1 MLSDKSY
8 DMAATIF
15 FHKPLYL
22 YTVMSAIVVE
32 RIKSSVYKIYKIY
45 MILNHAILL
54 QRSKLIAVL
63 SLIFVFTAMD
73 ALLASQHRV
82 MAQQQQPQNST
93 IADVVSRKEE
103 RGDSLSLNSIF
114 KQVENS
120 VVQITRK
127 VPQPSSILPRP
138 ESENASALGSG
149 FIYDNK
155 GHIVTNNHVIGDAKI
170 VDITL
175 VDGNRYTANVTGTDI
190 FNDIAVIEIV
200 ENNLTQQ
207 SPPLNPLIIGNSSE
221 LEVGEQVIAI
231 GNPFGLVGT
240 MTTGIVSQTGQI
252 IEDPETG
259 FSIPN
264 AIQTDA
270 LINPGNSGGPLLNM
284 NGQVIG
290 MNTAGIS
297 GIGLAIPSNAITR
310 IVPELIEKGNYTH
323 PWLGLTVATLTSD
336 LAESVEGLERNFKGV
351 LVDSIVKNGPADK
364 AGVNGSITDQYGQKH
379 GGDIITA
386 VDGHNIIKIEDLNS
400 YLEEQKKVGDKITLT
415 IYRNGQFL
423 DLETTLQ
430 ERPSPL
436 LYLTEVPSSPVP
448 P

>member
-1 MLSDKSY
+1 MKRSSQFNLTKESIVLFTFGLMFILYSALTGDYYATLHVQAQLSQQQQQQEQQNSTVSD
-8 DMAATIF
+8 
-15 FHKPLYL
+15 
-22 YTVMSAIVVE
+22 VMSA
-32 RIKSSVYKIYKIY
+32 
-45 MILNHAILL
+45 
-54 QRSKLIAVL
+54 
-63 SLIFVFTAMD
+63 
-73 ALLASQHRV
+73 
-82 MAQQQQPQNST
+82 
-93 IADVVSRKEE
+93 KEE
-103 RGDSLSLNSIF
+103 QGGDSLSLNSIF

-127 VPQPSSILPRP
+127 VPPPSSILPPSP
-138 ESENASALGSG
+138 ESENATALGSG
-149 FIYDNK
+149 FVYDNK
-155 GHIVTNNHVIGDAKI
+155 GHIITNNHVVGNAKI

-200 ENNLTQQ
+200 GNLTQ
-207 SPPLNPLIIGNSSE
+207 PLPALKPLIIGNSSA

-240 MTTGIVSQTGQI
+240 MTTGIVSQTGQM
-252 IEDPETG
+252 IEDQETG

-290 MNTAGIS
+290 INTAGLS

-310 IVPELIEKGNYTH
+310 IVPALIEKGNYTH
-323 PWLGLTVATLTSD
+323 PWLGLTAATLTSD
-336 LAESVEGLERNFKGV
+336 LAESVKGLERNFKGV
-351 LVDSIVKNGPADK
+351 LVDSIVKDGPADK
-364 AGVNGSITDQYGQKH
+364 VGLNGSSTDQYGKKH

-386 VDGHNIIKIEDLNS
+386 VDGHNVIKIEDFIS

-423 DLETTLQ
+423 DLEIILQ

-436 LYLTEVPSSPVP
+436 LYLTEMPSSPVP
-448 P
+448 

>member
-1 MLSDKSY
+1 MKRSSQFNLTKESIVLFTFGLLFIFYSALTDDYYATLHVQAQLS
-8 DMAATIF
+8 
-15 FHKPLYL
+15 
-22 YTVMSAIVVE
+22 
-32 RIKSSVYKIYKIY
+32 
-45 MILNHAILL
+45 
-54 QRSKLIAVL
+54 
-63 SLIFVFTAMD
+63 
-73 ALLASQHRV
+73 
-82 MAQQQQPQNST
+82 QQQQQQEQQNST
-93 IADVVSRKEE
+93 VLDGMSAKEE
-103 RGDSLSLNSIF
+103 QGGDSLSLNSIF

-127 VPQPSSILPRP
+127 VPPPSSILPPSP
-138 ESENASALGSG
+138 ESENATALGSG
-149 FIYDNK
+149 FVYDNK
-155 GHIVTNNHVIGDAKI
+155 GHIITNNHVVGNAKI

-200 ENNLTQQ
+200 GNLTQ
-207 SPPLNPLIIGNSSE
+207 PPPALKPLIIGNSSA

-240 MTTGIVSQTGQI
+240 MTTGIVSQTGQM
-252 IEDPETG
+252 IEDQETG

-290 MNTAGIS
+290 INTAGLS

-310 IVPELIEKGNYTH
+310 IVPALIEKGNYTH
-323 PWLGLTVATLTSD
+323 PWLGLTAATLTSD
-336 LAESVEGLERNFKGV
+336 LAESVKGLERNFKGV
-351 LVDSIVKNGPADK
+351 LVDSIVKDGPADK
-364 AGVNGSITDQYGQKH
+364 VGLNGSSTDQYGKKH

-386 VDGHNIIKIEDLNS
+386 VDGHNVIKIEDFIS

-423 DLETTLQ
+423 DLEIILQ

-436 LYLTEVPSSPVP
+436 LYLTEMPSSPVP
-448 P
+448 

>member
-1 MLSDKSY
+1 
-8 DMAATIF
+8 
-15 FHKPLYL
+15 
-22 YTVMSAIVVE
+22 
-32 RIKSSVYKIYKIY
+32 
-45 MILNHAILL
+45 
-54 QRSKLIAVL
+54 
-63 SLIFVFTAMD
+63 
-73 ALLASQHRV
+73 
-82 MAQQQQPQNST
+82 MAQQQQQQQKQQQNST
-93 IADVVSRKEE
+93 VADVVSAKEE
-103 RGDSLSLNSIF
+103 EKGGDSLSLNSIF

-120 VVQITRK
+120 IVQITRK
-127 VPQPSSILPRP
+127 VPPPSSILPP
-138 ESENASALGSG
+138 SPDSENATALGSG
-149 FIYDNK
+149 FVYDNK
-155 GHIVTNNHVIGDAKI
+155 GHIVTNNHVVGNAKI
-170 VDITL
+170 VDITF

-190 FNDIAVIEIV
+190 FSDIAVIEIV
-200 ENNLTQQ
+200 ENNLTQ
-207 SPPLNPLIIGNSSE
+207 SPPPLLKPLIIGNSSA

-252 IEDPETG
+252 IEDSETG

-290 MNTAGIS
+290 INTAGLS

-310 IVPELIEKGNYTH
+310 IVPALIEKGNYTH
-323 PWLGLTVATLTSD
+323 PWLGLTAATLTSD

-351 LVDSIVKNGPADK
+351 LIDSIVKDGPADK
-364 AGVNGSITDQYGQKH
+364 VGLNGSVTDQYGEKH

-386 VDGHNIIKIEDLNS
+386 VDGHNVIKIEDLTS
-400 YLEEQKKVGDKITLT
+400 YLEEQKKVGDKITFT

-423 DLETTLQ
+423 DLEMTLQ

-448 P
+448 

>member
-1 MLSDKSY
+1 MQIVVALV
-8 DMAATIF
+8 
-15 FHKPLYL
+15 
-22 YTVMSAIVVE
+22 TVMVA
-32 RIKSSVYKIYKIY
+32 
-45 MILNHAILL
+45 
-54 QRSKLIAVL
+54 LI
-63 SLIFVFTAMD
+63 T
-73 ALLASQHRV
+73 SQYPV
-82 MAQQQQPQNST
+82 MAQQQRQQQQNST
-93 IADVVSRKEE
+93 VVDMMLTNNDDDDQS
-103 RGDSLSLNSIF
+103 SLSLNSIF

-127 VPQPSSILPRP
+127 VPPSSILPPGP
-138 ESENASALGSG
+138 ETENATTLGSG
-149 FIYDNK
+149 FVYDNK
-155 GHIVTNNHVIGDAKI
+155 GRIITNNHVVGDAKI

-175 VDGNRYTANVTGTDI
+175 VDGNRYTGNVTGTDI
-190 FNDIAVIEIV
+190 FSDIAVIEIV
-200 ENNLTQQ
+200 GENLTEQSS
-207 SPPLNPLIIGNSSE
+207 SPPPLRPLLIGNSSE

-231 GNPFGLVGT
+231 GNPFGLAGT
-240 MTTGIVSQTGQI
+240 MTTGIISNAERLLPIGGL
-252 IEDPETG
+252 G

-290 MNTAGIS
+290 MNTATFISGTSGFS

-310 IVPELIEKGNYTH
+310 IVPALIEKGNYTH
-323 PWLGLTVATLTSD
+323 PWLGFTAATLTSD

-351 LVDSIVKNGPADK
+351 LVDSIVKDGPADK
-364 AGVNGSITDQYGQKH
+364 AGVNGSITDQYSERH

-386 VDGHNIIKIEDLNS
+386 VDGHNVIQIEDFIS
-400 YLEEQKKVGDKITLT
+400 YLEEQKKVGDRITLT

-423 DLETTLQ
+423 DLEMTIQ

-436 LYLTEVPSSPVP
+436 PYLTEMPSPVP

>member
-1 MLSDKSY
+1 M
-8 DMAATIF
+8 IF
-15 FHKPLYL
+15 
-22 YTVMSAIVVE
+22 
-32 RIKSSVYKIYKIY
+32 
-45 MILNHAILL
+45 NHTILL
-54 QRSKLIAVL
+54 HRSKLIVL
-63 SLIFVFTAMD
+63 YVIFVFTAMD
-73 ALLASQHRV
+73 ALLTFQHPV
-82 MAQQQQPQNST
+82 MAQQQQQQQQQNST
-93 IADVVSRKEE
+93 VADVVSAKEE
-103 RGDSLSLNSIF
+103 EKGGGDSLSLNSIF

-127 VPQPSSILPRP
+127 VPPPSSILPPSP
-138 ESENASALGSG
+138 ESENATALGSG
-149 FIYDNK
+149 FVYDNK
-155 GHIVTNNHVIGDAKI
+155 GHIVTNNHVVGNAKI
-170 VDITL
+170 VDITF

-190 FNDIAVIEIV
+190 FSDIAVIEIV
-200 ENNLTQQ
+200 ENNLTQ
-207 SPPLNPLIIGNSSE
+207 SPPPPLKPLIIGNSSA

-240 MTTGIVSQTGQI
+240 MTTGIVSQTGQM
-252 IEDPETG
+252 IEDPESG

-290 MNTAGIS
+290 INTAGFS

-310 IVPELIEKGNYTH
+310 IVPALIEKGNYTH
-323 PWLGLTVATLTSD
+323 PWLGLTAATLTSD

-351 LVDSIVKNGPADK
+351 LIDSIVKDGPADK
-364 AGVNGSITDQYGQKH
+364 VGLNGSVTDQYGEKH

-386 VDGHNIIKIEDLNS
+386 VDGHNVIKIEDLIS
-400 YLEEQKKVGDKITLT
+400 YLEEQKKVSDKITLT

-423 DLETTLQ
+423 DLEITLQ

-448 P
+448 

>member
-1 MLSDKSY
+1 MKRSSQFNLTKESIVLFTFGLMFILYSALTGDYYATLHVQAQLSQQQQQQEQQNSTVSD
-8 DMAATIF
+8 
-15 FHKPLYL
+15 
-22 YTVMSAIVVE
+22 VMSA
-32 RIKSSVYKIYKIY
+32 
-45 MILNHAILL
+45 
-54 QRSKLIAVL
+54 
-63 SLIFVFTAMD
+63 
-73 ALLASQHRV
+73 
-82 MAQQQQPQNST
+82 
-93 IADVVSRKEE
+93 KEE
-103 RGDSLSLNSIF
+103 QGGDSLSLNSIF

-127 VPQPSSILPRP
+127 VPPPSSILPPSP
-138 ESENASALGSG
+138 ESENATALGSG
-149 FIYDNK
+149 FVYDNK
-155 GHIVTNNHVIGDAKI
+155 GHIITNNHVVGNAKI

-200 ENNLTQQ
+200 GNLTQ
-207 SPPLNPLIIGNSSE
+207 PPPALKPLIIGNSSA

-240 MTTGIVSQTGQI
+240 MTTGIVSQTGQM
-252 IEDPETG
+252 IEDQETG

-290 MNTAGIS
+290 INTAGLS

-310 IVPELIEKGNYTH
+310 IVPALIEKGNYTH
-323 PWLGLTVATLTSD
+323 PWLGLTAATLTSD
-336 LAESVEGLERNFKGV
+336 LAESVKGLERNFKGV
-351 LVDSIVKNGPADK
+351 LVDSIVKDGPADK
-364 AGVNGSITDQYGQKH
+364 VGLNGSSTDQYGKKH

-386 VDGHNIIKIEDLNS
+386 VDGHNVIKIEDFIS

-423 DLETTLQ
+423 DLEIILQ

-436 LYLTEVPSSPVP
+436 LYLTEMPSSPVP
-448 P
+448 

>member
-1 MLSDKSY
+1 MQ
-8 DMAATIF
+8 
-15 FHKPLYL
+15 
-22 YTVMSAIVVE
+22 IVVPL
-32 RIKSSVYKIYKIY
+32 VAV
-45 MILNHAILL
+45 MI
-54 QRSKLIAVL
+54 
-63 SLIFVFTAMD
+63 
-73 ALLASQHRV
+73 ALLTSQYPV
-82 MAQQQQPQNST
+82 MAQQQQQQNST
-93 IADVVSRKEE
+93 VVDLVSAN
-103 RGDSLSLNSIF
+103 DSLSLNSIF
-114 KQVENS
+114 KEVENS

-127 VPQPSSILPRP
+127 VPPSSILSSPSP

-149 FIYDNK
+149 FVYDNK
-155 GHIVTNNHVIGDAKI
+155 GRIITNNHVVGDAKI

-175 VDGNRYTANVTGTDI
+175 VDGNRYTANVIGTDI
-190 FNDIAVIEIV
+190 FSDIAVIEIV
-200 ENNLTQQ
+200 EENLTEL
-207 SPPLNPLIIGNSSE
+207 SSLPPPLKPLIIGNSSE

-231 GNPFGLVGT
+231 GNPFGLAGT
-240 MTTGIVSQTGQI
+240 MTTGIISNAERLLPIGGL
-252 IEDPETG
+252 G

-284 NGQVIG
+284 KGQVIG
-290 MNTAGIS
+290 MNTATFMSDTSGFS

-310 IVPELIEKGNYTH
+310 IVPALIEKGNYTH
-323 PWLGLTVATLTSD
+323 PWLGLTAATLTSD

-351 LVDSIVKNGPADK
+351 LVDSIVKDGPADK
-364 AGVNGSITDQYGQKH
+364 AGVNGSITDQYGERH

-386 VDGHNIIKIEDLNS
+386 VDEHNVIQMEDFIS

-423 DLETTLQ
+423 DLEMTLQ

-436 LYLTEVPSSPVP
+436 LYLTEAPSPVP

>member
-1 MLSDKSY
+1 M
-8 DMAATIF
+8 IF
-15 FHKPLYL
+15 
-22 YTVMSAIVVE
+22 
-32 RIKSSVYKIYKIY
+32 
-45 MILNHAILL
+45 NHTILL
-54 QRSKLIAVL
+54 HRSKLIVL
-63 SLIFVFTAMD
+63 YVIFVFTAMV
-73 ALLASQHRV
+73 ALLTFQHPV
-82 MAQQQQPQNST
+82 MAQQQQQQQQQNST
-93 IADVVSRKEE
+93 VADVVSAKEGE
-103 RGDSLSLNSIF
+103 KGGDSLSLNSIF

-127 VPQPSSILPRP
+127 VPPPSSMLPPSP
-138 ESENASALGSG
+138 ESENATALGSG

-155 GHIVTNNHVIGDAKI
+155 GHIVTNNHVVGDAKI
-170 VDITL
+170 VDVTL
-175 VDGNRYTANVTGTDI
+175 VDGNRYTANVIGTDI
-190 FNDIAVIEIV
+190 FSDIAVIEIV
-200 ENNLTQQ
+200 ENNLTQP
-207 SPPLNPLIIGNSSE
+207 PPLNPLIIGNSSG

-231 GNPFGLVGT
+231 GNPFGLVGV
-240 MTTGIVSQTGQI
+240 MTTGIVSQTGQTI
-252 IEDPETG
+252 EEDPETG
-259 FSIPN
+259 LSISN

-364 AGVNGSITDQYGQKH
+364 GGVNGSITDQYGQKH

-386 VDGHNIIKIEDLNS
+386 VDGHNIIKIEDLVS
-400 YLEEQKKVGDKITLT
+400 YLEEHKKVGDKISLT
-415 IYRNGQFL
+415 IYRNGQFV

>member
-1 MLSDKSY
+1 MKRSSQFNLTKESIVLFTFGLMFILYSALTGDYYATLHVQAQLS
-8 DMAATIF
+8 
-15 FHKPLYL
+15 
-22 YTVMSAIVVE
+22 
-32 RIKSSVYKIYKIY
+32 
-45 MILNHAILL
+45 
-54 QRSKLIAVL
+54 
-63 SLIFVFTAMD
+63 
-73 ALLASQHRV
+73 
-82 MAQQQQPQNST
+82 QQQQQQEQQNST
-93 IADVVSRKEE
+93 VSDVVLAKEE
-103 RGDSLSLNSIF
+103 QGRDSLSLNSIF

-127 VPQPSSILPRP
+127 VPPPSSILPPSP
-138 ESENASALGSG
+138 ESENATALGSG
-149 FIYDNK
+149 FVYDNK
-155 GHIVTNNHVIGDAKI
+155 GHIITNNHVVGNAKI

-200 ENNLTQQ
+200 GNLTQ
-207 SPPLNPLIIGNSSE
+207 PPPALKPLIIGNSSA

-240 MTTGIVSQTGQI
+240 MTTGIVSQTGQM
-252 IEDPETG
+252 IEDQETG

-290 MNTAGIS
+290 INTAGLS

-310 IVPELIEKGNYTH
+310 IVPALIEKGNYTH
-323 PWLGLTVATLTSD
+323 PWLGLTAATLTSD
-336 LAESVEGLERNFKGV
+336 LAESVKGLERNFKGV
-351 LVDSIVKNGPADK
+351 LVDSIVKDGPADK
-364 AGVNGSITDQYGQKH
+364 VGLNGSSTDQYGKKH

-386 VDGHNIIKIEDLNS
+386 VDGHNVIKIEDFIS

-423 DLETTLQ
+423 DLEIILQ

-436 LYLTEVPSSPVP
+436 LYLTEMPSSPVP
-448 P
+448 

>member
-1 MLSDKSY
+1 MIFSHAML
-8 DMAATIF
+8 
-15 FHKPLYL
+15 H
-22 YTVMSAIVVE
+22 
-32 RIKSSVYKIYKIY
+32 
-45 MILNHAILL
+45 
-54 QRSKLIAVL
+54 RSKLKIVL
-63 SLIFVFTAMD
+63 SIIFVFTTMNV
-73 ALLASQHRV
+73 LLISQHSV
-82 MAQQQQPQNST
+82 MAQQQQQNST
-93 IADVVSRKEE
+93 AVDMVSAKDNES
-103 RGDSLSLNSIF
+103 SLSLNSIF

-127 VPQPSSILPRP
+127 VPPSSILPPGP
-138 ESENASALGSG
+138 ETENATTLGSG
-149 FIYDNK
+149 FVYDNK
-155 GHIVTNNHVIGDAKI
+155 GRIITNNHVVGDAKI

-175 VDGNRYTANVTGTDI
+175 VDGNRYTGNVTGTDI
-190 FNDIAVIEIV
+190 FSDIAVIEIV
-200 ENNLTQQ
+200 GENLTEQSS
-207 SPPLNPLIIGNSSE
+207 SPPPLRPLLIGNSSE

-231 GNPFGLVGT
+231 GNPFGLAGT
-240 MTTGIVSQTGQI
+240 MTTGIISNAERLLPIGGL
-252 IEDPETG
+252 G

-290 MNTAGIS
+290 MNTATFISGTSGFS

-310 IVPELIEKGNYTH
+310 IVPALIEKGNYTH
-323 PWLGLTVATLTSD
+323 PWLGFTAATLTSD

-351 LVDSIVKNGPADK
+351 LVDSIVKDGPADK
-364 AGVNGSITDQYGQKH
+364 AGVNGSITDQYSERH

-386 VDGHNIIKIEDLNS
+386 VDGHNVIQIEDFIS
-400 YLEEQKKVGDKITLT
+400 YLEEQKKVGDRITLT

-423 DLETTLQ
+423 DLEMTIQ

-436 LYLTEVPSSPVP
+436 PYLTEMPSPVP

>member
-1 MLSDKSY
+1 MQ
-8 DMAATIF
+8 
-15 FHKPLYL
+15 
-22 YTVMSAIVVE
+22 IVVAL
-32 RIKSSVYKIYKIY
+32 V
-45 MILNHAILL
+45 
-54 QRSKLIAVL
+54 AVM
-63 SLIFVFTAMD
+63 V
-73 ALLASQHRV
+73 ALVISQHPV
-82 MAQQQQPQNST
+82 MAQQQQQNST
-93 IADVVSRKEE
+93 VIDMASAKK
-103 RGDSLSLNSIF
+103 DSLSLNSIF

-127 VPQPSSILPRP
+127 VPPISILPTP
-138 ESENASALGSG
+138 EPENATALGSG
-149 FIYDNK
+149 FVYDNK
-155 GHIVTNNHVIGDAKI
+155 GRIITNNHVVGDAKI

-190 FNDIAVIEIV
+190 FSDIAVLEIV
-200 ENNLTQQ
+200 ENLTQR

-231 GNPFGLVGT
+231 GNPFGLAGT
-240 MTTGIVSQTGQI
+240 MTTGIISNAERLLPIGGL
-252 IEDPETG
+252 G

-290 MNTAGIS
+290 MNTATFISDTSGFS

-310 IVPELIEKGNYTH
+310 IVPALIEKGNYTH
-323 PWLGLTVATLTSD
+323 PWLGLTAATLTSD

-351 LVDSIVKNGPADK
+351 LVDSIVKDGPADK
-364 AGVNGSITDQYGQKH
+364 VGVNGSITDQYGEKH
-379 GGDIITA
+379 GGNIITA
-386 VDGHNIIKIEDLNS
+386 VDGHNVIQIEDFIS

-423 DLETTLQ
+423 DLEMTLQ

-436 LYLTEVPSSPVP
+436 LYLTEMPSPVP

>member
-1 MLSDKSY
+1 MKRSSQFNLTKESIVLFTFGLMFIFYFALTGDYYATLHVQAQLSQQQQQQEQQNSTVSD
-8 DMAATIF
+8 
-15 FHKPLYL
+15 
-22 YTVMSAIVVE
+22 VMSA
-32 RIKSSVYKIYKIY
+32 
-45 MILNHAILL
+45 
-54 QRSKLIAVL
+54 
-63 SLIFVFTAMD
+63 
-73 ALLASQHRV
+73 
-82 MAQQQQPQNST
+82 
-93 IADVVSRKEE
+93 KEE
-103 RGDSLSLNSIF
+103 QGGDSLSLNSIF

-127 VPQPSSILPRP
+127 VPPPSSILPPSP
-138 ESENASALGSG
+138 ESENATALGSG
-149 FIYDNK
+149 FVYDNK
-155 GHIVTNNHVIGDAKI
+155 GHIITNNHVVGNAKI

-200 ENNLTQQ
+200 GNLTQ
-207 SPPLNPLIIGNSSE
+207 PPPALKPLIIGNSSA

-240 MTTGIVSQTGQI
+240 MTTGIVSQTGQM
-252 IEDPETG
+252 IEDQETG

-290 MNTAGIS
+290 INTAGLS

-310 IVPELIEKGNYTH
+310 IVPALIEKGNYTH
-323 PWLGLTVATLTSD
+323 PWLGLTAATLTSD
-336 LAESVEGLERNFKGV
+336 LAESVKGLERNFKGV
-351 LVDSIVKNGPADK
+351 LVDSIVKDGPADK
-364 AGVNGSITDQYGQKH
+364 VGLNGSSTDQYGKKH

-386 VDGHNIIKIEDLNS
+386 VDGHNVIKIEDFIS

-423 DLETTLQ
+423 DLEIILQ

-436 LYLTEVPSSPVP
+436 LYLTEMPSSPVP
-448 P
+448 

>member
-1 MLSDKSY
+1 MQ
-8 DMAATIF
+8 
-15 FHKPLYL
+15 
-22 YTVMSAIVVE
+22 IVVPL
-32 RIKSSVYKIYKIY
+32 VAV
-45 MILNHAILL
+45 MI
-54 QRSKLIAVL
+54 
-63 SLIFVFTAMD
+63 
-73 ALLASQHRV
+73 ALLTSQYPV
-82 MAQQQQPQNST
+82 MAQQQQQQNST
-93 IADVVSRKEE
+93 VVDLVSAN
-103 RGDSLSLNSIF
+103 DSLSLNSIF
-114 KQVENS
+114 KEVENS

-127 VPQPSSILPRP
+127 VPPSSILSPSP

-149 FIYDNK
+149 FVYDNK
-155 GHIVTNNHVIGDAKI
+155 GRIITNNHVVGDAKI

-175 VDGNRYTANVTGTDI
+175 VDGNRYTANVIGTDI
-190 FNDIAVIEIV
+190 FSDIAVIEIV
-200 ENNLTQQ
+200 ENLTEQ
-207 SPPLNPLIIGNSSE
+207 SPPPPPFRPLIIGNSSE

-231 GNPFGLVGT
+231 GNPFGLAGT
-240 MTTGIVSQTGQI
+240 MTTGIISNAERLLPIGGL
-252 IEDPETG
+252 G

-290 MNTAGIS
+290 MNTATFISATSGFS

-310 IVPELIEKGNYTH
+310 IVPALIEKGNYSH
-323 PWLGLTVATLTSD
+323 PWLGFTAATLTSD

-351 LVDSIVKNGPADK
+351 LVDSIVKDGPADK
-364 AGVNGSITDQYGQKH
+364 VGMQGRITDQYGEKH

-386 VDGHNIIKIEDLNS
+386 VDGHNVIHTEDFIS

-423 DLETTLQ
+423 DLEMTLQ

-436 LYLTEVPSSPVP
+436 LYLTEIPSPVP

>member
-1 MLSDKSY
+1 M
-8 DMAATIF
+8 IF
-15 FHKPLYL
+15 
-22 YTVMSAIVVE
+22 S
-32 RIKSSVYKIYKIY
+32 
-45 MILNHAILL
+45 HAILL
-54 QRSKLIAVL
+54 HRSKLIVVL
-63 SLIFVFTAMD
+63 SIIFLFTAIVV
-73 ALLASQHRV
+73 LLTSQHPV
-82 MAQQQQPQNST
+82 MAQQQQQQQQNST
-93 IADVVSRKEE
+93 VLDVVSAKKD
-103 RGDSLSLNSIF
+103 GDSLSLNSIF

-127 VPQPSSILPRP
+127 VPPPSSISPPRP

-155 GHIVTNNHVIGDAKI
+155 GHIVTNNHVVGNAKI
-170 VDITL
+170 VDVTL

-190 FNDIAVIEIV
+190 FSDIAVIEIV

-207 SPPLNPLIIGNSSE
+207 SPPPLKPLMIGNSSE

-231 GNPFGLVGT
+231 GNPFGIVGT
-240 MTTGIVSQTGQI
+240 MTTGIVSQTGQT

-259 FSIPN
+259 LSIPN

-270 LINPGNSGGPLLNM
+270 LLNPGNSGGPLLNM

-290 MNTAGIS
+290 INTAGFS

-336 LAESVEGLERNFKGV
+336 LAESVGGLERNFKGV
-351 LVDSIVKNGPADK
+351 LVDSIVKNGSADK
-364 AGVNGSITDQYGQKH
+364 AGVNGSITDQYGKKH

-386 VDGHNIIKIEDLNS
+386 VDGHNIIKIEDLVS

-430 ERPSPL
+430 ERPSPV